1 MRAFLL
7 LILTISI
14 SQVATA
20 QTKIDWSVLSDVKFR
35 QKLIKEYNSVYLL
48 PKFGKQPKAYEGKE
62 VMILGYLIPLSAD
75 FSQLVLSK
83 TPYASCFFCG
93 QSGPDTVV
101 ELELSPDSKRRF
113 FRMDDF
119 VQVTGTLS
127 LSKNAAQSLPYK
139 LTNAKMEKRE

>member
-7 LILTISI
+7 LICSISI

-35 QKLIKEYNSVYLL
+35 KKLIKEYNSVYLL
-48 PKFGKQPKAYEGKE
+48 PKFGKQPKTYEGKE
-62 VMILGYLIPLSAD
+62 VTLSGYLIPLSAD

-83 TPYASCFFCG
+83 TAYASCFFCG
-93 QSGPDTVV
+93 QSGPETVV
-101 ELELSPDSKRRF
+101 ELELAPDSKRRF

-119 VQVTGTLS
+119 VQVTGTFS
-127 LSKNAAQSLPYK
+127 LSKNAAQSLPYR
-139 LTNAKMEKRE
+139 LTNARMEKRE

>member
-1 MRAFLL
+1 MRTLLL
-7 LILTISI
+7 LICAISI
-14 SQVATA
+14 TQVATA
-20 QTKIDWSVLSDVKFR
+20 QTKIDWSILSDVKFR
-35 QKLIKEYNSVYLL
+35 EKLIKEYNSVYFL
-48 PKFGKQPKAYEGKE
+48 PKFGKQPKAIAGKE
-62 VMILGYLIPLSAD
+62 VILSGYLIPLSAD

-119 VQVTGTLS
+119 VQVTGIFS

-139 LTNAKMEKRE
+139 LTNARMEKRE

>member
-1 MRAFLL
+1 MHTTLL
-7 LILTISI
+7 LVCAIFIPQL
-14 SQVATA
+14 ATA
-20 QTKIDWSVLSDVKFR
+20 QAEIDWSVLSDVKFR

-48 PKFGKQPKAYEGKE
+48 PKFGKQPKAYAGQE
-62 VMILGYLIPLSAD
+62 VSISGYLIPLSAD

-101 ELELSPDSKRRF
+101 ELELAPDSKRRF

-119 VQVTGTLS
+119 VQVTGILS

-139 LTNAKMEKRE
+139 LTNARMEKRE

>member
-1 MRAFLL
+1 MRTILL
-7 LILTISI
+7 VVCAITIP
-14 SQVATA
+14 QLATA
-20 QTKIDWSVLSDVKFR
+20 QTKIDWTVLSDVKFR

-48 PKFGKQPKAYEGKE
+48 PKFGKQPKAYAGKE
-62 VMILGYLIPLSAD
+62 VMITGYLIPLSAD

-119 VQVTGTLS
+119 VEVTGTFS

-139 LTNAKMEKRE
+139 LTNARMEKRE